1 MRGPGLL
8 LIGVWG
14 LYLAYLARIGLDLIR
29 LGGGLSDLFWYEL
42 VTTLAGLAA
51 GVLALA
57 ELPIWRWLALASS
70 IVFVWVVYYVWGTLI
85 GSYQEIFNS
94 MAQNE
99 PLRLF
104 HLVVMPIAAAALG
117 MFAAWRI
124 VRDRS
129 LKTA

>member
-8 LIGVWG
+8 WIAVWG

-29 LGGGLSDLFWYEL
+29 FGGGLSDIFWYEL

-57 ELPIWRWLALASS
+57 GLAVWRWLALASS
-70 IVFVWVVYYVWGTLI
+70 IVFIWVVYYVWGEI
-85 GSYQEIFNS
+85 PGSSREVLSS
-94 MAQNE
+94 MRQND

-104 HLVVMPIAAAALG
+104 HLMVMPIAAAALAVVAG
-117 MFAAWRI
+117 WRI
-124 VRDRS
+124 IPRWRFS
-129 LKTA
+129 